1 MSDYLLLALGLLLT
15 FGTGLFVASEF
26 ALINTDRIELETLKN
41 EGKKGLDLPLRAIAK
56 TSTHLSSAQ
65 LGITLT
71 TLLTG
76 YVFEPSISRLISP
89 TLVGWGISE
98 ESVPTISILLA
109 MVVAT
114 LISFLFG
121 ELVPKN
127 MALSEPVKVLKLVV
141 GFQLAFTWIFK
152 PLVVGLNSNGN
163 FLVRLFGIEPK
174 EELSAARS
182 ADELASLVR
191 RSAEMGSLEEDTAQ
205 LLEKTIELQHLTA
218 SDIMTP
224 RVKMF
229 YLDRDSKAS
238 ELIEMAAKTGHSRFP
253 VVGEDI
259 DDVVGVVHLKRAVSL
274 PYEKRSMVPVSA
286 LMIEPIRVPATM
298 PLDRFMIQ
306 LRGKGLQIGIVL
318 DEYGGTAGLA
328 TLEDAVEEVVGDLA
342 DEHDRARFG
351 ISRYA
356 DGSLTFSGLTRPAE
370 LEDFGVKIAEDE
382 DYDTVSGFVMSEL
395 GKIPEVGDQIPIRG
409 GVIAVTRMDGR
420 RVDRLRFTPEVED
433 VK

>member
-1 MSDYLLLALGLLLT
+1 VSDYLLLAFGIVLT
-15 FGTGLFVASEF
+15 IGTGLFVASEF
-26 ALINTDRIELETLKN
+26 AIINTDRVELETLKS
-41 EGKKGLDLPLRAIAK
+41 GGQKGLDLPIKAVGK
-56 TSTHLSSAQ
+56 TATHLSSAQ

-76 YVFEPSISRLISP
+76 YVMEPSVSRLISP
-89 TLVGWGISE
+89 GLVSLGLDE
-98 ESVPTISILLA
+98 DSVPAVSVFLA
-109 MVVAT
+109 MVIAT
-114 LISFLFG
+114 LLSFLVG

-127 MALSEPVKVLKLVV
+127 MALSEPVKVLKIVV

-152 PLVVGLNSNGN
+152 PLIVLLNNNGN
-163 FLVRLFGIEPK
+163 FLVRKFGIEPK

-182 ADELASLVR
+182 AEELASLVR
-191 RSAEMGSLEEDTAQ
+191 RSADLGSLEQDTAQ
-205 LLEKTIELQHLTA
+205 LIEKTIELQSLTA

-229 YLDRDSKAS
+229 ALEKDAS
-238 ELIEMAAKTGHSRFP
+238 ANELIELARRTGHSRFP
-253 VVGEDI
+253 VIGEDA
-259 DDVVGVVHLKRAVSL
+259 DDVVGVVHLKRAVSV
-274 PYEKRSMVPVSA
+274 PFERRDQVPVSA
-286 LMIEPIRVPATM
+286 LMIDPVRVPSTM

-370 LEDFGVKIAEDE
+370 LEDFDLKIAEDD

-395 GKIPEVGDQIPIRG
+395 GRIPEVGDQIMVSG
-409 GVIAVTRMDGR
+409 GVISVTRMDGR
-420 RVDRLRFTPEVED
+420 RVDRLRFTPGGADE
-433 VK
+433 

>member
-1 MSDYLLLALGLLLT
+1 MSDYLLLAFGIVLT
-15 FGTGLFVASEF
+15 IGTGLFVASEF
-26 ALINTDRIELETLKN
+26 AIINTDRVELETLKS
-41 EGKKGLDLPLRAIAK
+41 GGQKGLDLPIRAVAK
-56 TSTHLSSAQ
+56 TATHLSSAQ

-76 YVFEPSISRLISP
+76 YVMEPSVSRLISP
-89 TLVGWGISE
+89 SLISLGFTE
-98 ESVPTISILLA
+98 ESVPALSVVLA
-109 MVVAT
+109 MVIAT
-114 LISFLFG
+114 LLSFLVG

-127 MALSEPVKVLKLVV
+127 MALSEPVKVLKIVV
-141 GFQLAFTWIFK
+141 GFQLAFTWTFR
-152 PLVVGLNSNGN
+152 PLIVLLNNNGN
-163 FLVRLFGIEPK
+163 FLVRKFGIEPK

-182 ADELASLVR
+182 AEELASLVR
-191 RSAEMGSLEEDTAQ
+191 RSADLGSLEQDTAQ
-205 LLEKTIELQHLTA
+205 LIEKTIELQSLTA

-229 YLDRDSKAS
+229 ALEKDAS
-238 ELIEMAAKTGHSRFP
+238 ANELIDLARKTGHSRFP
-253 VVGEDI
+253 VIGEDA
-259 DDVVGVVHLKRAVSL
+259 DDVVGVVHLKRAVSV
-274 PYEKRSMVPVSA
+274 PFERRDQVPVSA
-286 LMIEPIRVPATM
+286 LMVDPIRVPSTM
-298 PLDRFMIQ
+298 PLDKFMIQ

-370 LEDFGVKIAEDE
+370 LEDFDLKIAEDD

-395 GKIPEVGDQIPIRG
+395 GRIPEVGDQIMVSG
-409 GVIAVTRMDGR
+409 GVISVTRMDGR
-420 RVDRLRFTPEVED
+420 RVDRLRFTPGGADE
-433 VK
+433 

>member
-1 MSDYLLLALGLLLT
+1 MSDYLLLAFGIVLT
-15 FGTGLFVASEF
+15 IGTGLFVASEF
-26 ALINTDRIELETLKN
+26 AIINTDRVELETLKS
-41 EGKKGLDLPLRAIAK
+41 GGQKGLDLPIKAVGK
-56 TSTHLSSAQ
+56 TATHLSSAQ

-76 YVFEPSISRLISP
+76 YVMEPSVSRLISP
-89 TLVGWGISE
+89 SLVNVGLDE
-98 ESVPTISILLA
+98 DSVPAVSVVLA
-109 MVVAT
+109 MVIAT
-114 LISFLFG
+114 LLSFLVG

-127 MALSEPVKVLKLVV
+127 MALSEPVKVLKIVV

-152 PLVVGLNSNGN
+152 PLIVFLNNNGN
-163 FLVRLFGIEPK
+163 FLVRKFGIEPK

-182 ADELASLVR
+182 AEELASLVR
-191 RSAEMGSLEEDTAQ
+191 RSADLGSLEQDTAQ
-205 LLEKTIELQHLTA
+205 LIEKTIELQSLTA

-229 YLDRDSKAS
+229 ALEKDAS
-238 ELIEMAAKTGHSRFP
+238 ANELIELARRTGHSRFP
-253 VVGEDI
+253 VIGEDA
-259 DDVVGVVHLKRAVSL
+259 DDVVGVVHLKRAVSV
-274 PYEKRSMVPVSA
+274 PFERRDQVPVSA
-286 LMIEPIRVPATM
+286 LMIDPVRVPSTM

-370 LEDFGVKIAEDE
+370 LEDFDLKIAEDD

-395 GKIPEVGDQIPIRG
+395 GRIPEVGDQIMVSG
-409 GVIAVTRMDGR
+409 GVISVTRMDGR
-420 RVDRLRFTPEVED
+420 RVDRLRFTPGGADE
-433 VK
+433 

>member
-1 MSDYLLLALGLLLT
+1 MSDYLLLAFGIVLT
-15 FGTGLFVASEF
+15 IGTGLFVASEF
-26 ALINTDRIELETLKN
+26 AIINTDRVELETLKS
-41 EGKKGLDLPLRAIAK
+41 GGQKGLDLPIKAVGK
-56 TSTHLSSAQ
+56 TATHLSSAQ

-76 YVFEPSISRLISP
+76 YVMEPSVSRLISP
-89 TLVGWGISE
+89 SLISFGLDE
-98 ESVPTISILLA
+98 DSVPAVSVVLA
-109 MVVAT
+109 MVIAT
-114 LISFLFG
+114 LLSFLVG

-127 MALSEPVKVLKLVV
+127 MALSEPVKVLKIVV
-141 GFQLAFTWIFK
+141 GFQLAFTWLFR
-152 PLVVGLNSNGN
+152 PLIVLLNNNGN
-163 FLVRLFGIEPK
+163 FLVRKFGIEPK

-182 ADELASLVR
+182 AEELASLVR
-191 RSAEMGSLEEDTAQ
+191 RSADLGSLEQDTAQ
-205 LLEKTIELQHLTA
+205 LIEKTIELQSLTA

-229 YLDRDSKAS
+229 ALEKDATANQ
-238 ELIEMAAKTGHSRFP
+238 LIELARKTGHSRFP
-253 VVGEDI
+253 VIGEDA
-259 DDVVGVVHLKRAVSL
+259 DDVVGVVHLKRAVSV
-274 PYEKRSMVPVSA
+274 PFERRDQVPVSA
-286 LMIEPIRVPATM
+286 LMIDPVRVPSTM

-370 LEDFGVKIAEDE
+370 LEDFDLKIAEDD

-395 GKIPEVGDQIPIRG
+395 GRIPEVGDQIMVSG
-409 GVIAVTRMDGR
+409 GVISVTRMDGR
-420 RVDRLRFTPEVED
+420 RVDRLRFTPGGADE
-433 VK
+433 

>member
-1 MSDYLLLALGLLLT
+1 VSDYLLLAFGIVLT
-15 FGTGLFVASEF
+15 IGTGLFVASEF
-26 ALINTDRIELETLKN
+26 AIINTDRVELETLKS
-41 EGKKGLDLPLRAIAK
+41 GGQKGLDLPIKAVGK
-56 TSTHLSSAQ
+56 TATHLSSAQ

-76 YVFEPSISRLISP
+76 YVMEPSVSRLISP
-89 TLVGWGISE
+89 SLVSFGLDE
-98 ESVPTISILLA
+98 DSVPAVSVVLA
-109 MVVAT
+109 MVIAT
-114 LISFLFG
+114 LLSFLVG

-127 MALSEPVKVLKLVV
+127 MALSEPVKVLKIVV
-141 GFQLAFTWIFK
+141 GFQLAFTWLFR
-152 PLVVGLNSNGN
+152 PLIVLLNNNGN
-163 FLVRLFGIEPK
+163 FLVRKFGIEPK

-182 ADELASLVR
+182 AEELASLVR
-191 RSAEMGSLEEDTAQ
+191 RSADLGSLEQDTAQ
-205 LLEKTIELQHLTA
+205 LIEKTIELQSLTA

-229 YLDRDSKAS
+229 ALEKDATAN
-238 ELIEMAAKTGHSRFP
+238 ELIELARRTGHSRFP
-253 VVGEDI
+253 VIGEDA
-259 DDVVGVVHLKRAVSL
+259 DDVVGVVHLKRAVSV
-274 PYEKRSMVPVSA
+274 PFERRDQVPVSA
-286 LMIEPIRVPATM
+286 LMIDPVRVPSTM

-370 LEDFGVKIAEDE
+370 LEDFDLKIAEDD

-395 GKIPEVGDQIPIRG
+395 GRIPEVGDQIMVSG
-409 GVIAVTRMDGR
+409 GVISVTRMDGR
-420 RVDRLRFTPEVED
+420 RVDRLRFTPGGADE
-433 VK
+433 

>member
-1 MSDYLLLALGLLLT
+1 MSDYLLLAFGIVLT
-15 FGTGLFVASEF
+15 IGTGLFVASEF
-26 ALINTDRIELETLKN
+26 AIINTDRVELETLKS
-41 EGKKGLDLPLRAIAK
+41 GGQKGLDLPIKAVAK
-56 TSTHLSSAQ
+56 TATHLSSAQ

-76 YVFEPSISRLISP
+76 YVMEPSVSRLISP
-89 TLVGWGISE
+89 SLVSVGLDE
-98 ESVPTISILLA
+98 DSVPALSVVLA
-109 MVVAT
+109 MVIAT
-114 LISFLFG
+114 LLSFLVG

-127 MALSEPVKVLKLVV
+127 MALSEPVKVLKIVV

-152 PLVVGLNSNGN
+152 PLIVFLNNNGN
-163 FLVRLFGIEPK
+163 FLVRKFGIEPK

-182 ADELASLVR
+182 AEELASLVR
-191 RSAEMGSLEEDTAQ
+191 RSADLGSLEQDTAQ
-205 LLEKTIELQHLTA
+205 LIEKTIELQSLTA

-229 YLDRDSKAS
+229 ALEKDSTAN
-238 ELIEMAAKTGHSRFP
+238 ELIELARRTGHSRFP
-253 VVGEDI
+253 VIGEDA
-259 DDVVGVVHLKRAVSL
+259 DDVVGVVHLKRAVSV
-274 PYEKRSMVPVSA
+274 PFERRDQVPVSA
-286 LMIEPIRVPATM
+286 LMIDPVRVPSTM

-370 LEDFGVKIAEDE
+370 LEDFDLKIAEDD

-395 GKIPEVGDQIPIRG
+395 GRIPEVGDQIMVSG
-409 GVIAVTRMDGR
+409 GVISVTRMDGR
-420 RVDRLRFTPEVED
+420 RVDRLRFTPGGADE
-433 VK
+433 

>member
-1 MSDYLLLALGLLLT
+1 MSDYLLLAFGIVLT
-15 FGTGLFVASEF
+15 IGTGLFVASEF
-26 ALINTDRIELETLKN
+26 AIINTDRVELETLKS
-41 EGKKGLDLPLRAIAK
+41 GGQKGLDLPIRAVGK
-56 TSTHLSSAQ
+56 TATHLSSAQ

-76 YVFEPSISRLISP
+76 YVLEPSVSRLISP
-89 TLVGWGISE
+89 SLVSFGLDE
-98 ESVPTISILLA
+98 DSVPAVSVFLA
-109 MVVAT
+109 MVIAT
-114 LISFLFG
+114 LLSFLVG

-127 MALSEPVKVLKLVV
+127 MALSEPVKVLKIVV
-141 GFQLAFTWIFK
+141 GFQLAFTWIFR
-152 PLVVGLNSNGN
+152 PLIVLLNNNGN
-163 FLVRLFGIEPK
+163 FLVRKFGIEPK

-182 ADELASLVR
+182 AEELASLVR
-191 RSAEMGSLEEDTAQ
+191 RSADLGSLEQDTAQ
-205 LLEKTIELQHLTA
+205 LIEKTIELQSLTA

-229 YLDRDSKAS
+229 ALEKDATAN
-238 ELIEMAAKTGHSRFP
+238 ELIELARKTGHSRFP
-253 VVGEDI
+253 VIGEDA
-259 DDVVGVVHLKRAVSL
+259 DDVVGVVHLKRAVSV
-274 PYEKRSMVPVSA
+274 PFERRDQVPVSA
-286 LMIEPIRVPATM
+286 LMIDPVRVPSTM

-370 LEDFGVKIAEDE
+370 LEDFDLKIAEDD

-395 GKIPEVGDQIPIRG
+395 GRIPEVGDHIMVSG
-409 GVIAVTRMDGR
+409 GVISVTRMDGR
-420 RVDRLRFTPEVED
+420 RVDRLRFTPGGADE
-433 VK
+433 

>member
-1 MSDYLLLALGLLLT
+1 MSDYLLLAFGIVLT
-15 FGTGLFVASEF
+15 IGTGLFVASEF
-26 ALINTDRIELETLKN
+26 AIINTDRVELETLKS
-41 EGKKGLDLPLRAIAK
+41 GGQKGLDLPIKAVGK
-56 TSTHLSSAQ
+56 TATHLSSAQ

-76 YVFEPSISRLISP
+76 YVLEPSVSRLISP
-89 TLVGWGISE
+89 SLVSFGLDE
-98 ESVPTISILLA
+98 DSVPAVSVVLA
-109 MVVAT
+109 MVIAT
-114 LISFLFG
+114 LLSFLVG

-127 MALSEPVKVLKLVV
+127 MALSEPVKVLKIVV
-141 GFQLAFTWIFK
+141 GFQLAFTWIFR
-152 PLVVGLNSNGN
+152 PLIVLLNNNGN
-163 FLVRLFGIEPK
+163 FLVRKFGIEPK

-182 ADELASLVR
+182 AEELASLVR
-191 RSAEMGSLEEDTAQ
+191 RSADLGSLEQDTAQ
-205 LLEKTIELQHLTA
+205 LIEKTIELQSLTA

-229 YLDRDSKAS
+229 ALEKDATAN
-238 ELIEMAAKTGHSRFP
+238 ELIELARKTGHSRFP
-253 VVGEDI
+253 VIGEDA
-259 DDVVGVVHLKRAVSL
+259 DDVVGVVHLKRAVSV
-274 PYEKRSMVPVSA
+274 PFERRDQVPVSA
-286 LMIEPIRVPATM
+286 LMIDPVRVPSTM

-370 LEDFGVKIAEDE
+370 LEDFDLKIAEDD

-395 GKIPEVGDQIPIRG
+395 GRIPEVGDQIMVSG
-409 GVIAVTRMDGR
+409 GVISVTRMDGR
-420 RVDRLRFTPEVED
+420 RVDRLRFTPGGADE
-433 VK
+433 

>member
-1 MSDYLLLALGLLLT
+1 MSDYLLLAFGIVLT
-15 FGTGLFVASEF
+15 IGTGLFVASEF
-26 ALINTDRIELETLKN
+26 SIINTDRVELETLKS
-41 EGKKGLDLPLRAIAK
+41 GGQKGLDLPIRAVAK
-56 TSTHLSSAQ
+56 TATHLSSAQ

-76 YVFEPSISRLISP
+76 YVMEPSVSRLISP
-89 TLVGWGISE
+89 SLISFGFAE
-98 ESVPTISILLA
+98 ETVPALSVVLA
-109 MVVAT
+109 MVIAT
-114 LISFLFG
+114 LLSFLVG

-127 MALSEPVKVLKLVV
+127 MALSEPVKVLKIVV
-141 GFQLAFTWIFK
+141 GFQLAFTWIFR
-152 PLVVGLNSNGN
+152 PLIVLLNNNGN
-163 FLVRLFGIEPK
+163 FLVRKFGIEPK

-182 ADELASLVR
+182 AEELASLVR
-191 RSAEMGSLEEDTAQ
+191 RSADLGSLEQDTAQ
-205 LLEKTIELQHLTA
+205 LIEKTIELQSLTA

-229 YLDRDSKAS
+229 ALEKDAS
-238 ELIEMAAKTGHSRFP
+238 ANELIDLARKTGHSRFP
-253 VVGEDI
+253 VIGEDA
-259 DDVVGVVHLKRAVSL
+259 DDVVGVVHLKRAVSV
-274 PYEKRSMVPVSA
+274 PFERRDQVPVSA
-286 LMIEPIRVPATM
+286 LMVDPIRVPSTM
-298 PLDRFMIQ
+298 PLDKFMIQ

-370 LEDFGVKIAEDE
+370 LEDFHLKIAEDD

-395 GKIPEVGDQIPIRG
+395 GRIPEVGDQIMVSG
-409 GVIAVTRMDGR
+409 GVISVTRMDGR
-420 RVDRLRFTPEVED
+420 RVDRLRFTPGGADE
-433 VK
+433 

>member
-1 MSDYLLLALGLLLT
+1 MSDYLLLAFGIVLT
-15 FGTGLFVASEF
+15 IGTGLFVASEF
-26 ALINTDRIELETLKN
+26 AIINTDRVELETLKS
-41 EGKKGLDLPLRAIAK
+41 GGQKGLDLPIKAVGK
-56 TSTHLSSAQ
+56 TATHLSSAQ

-76 YVFEPSISRLISP
+76 YVMEPSVSRLISP
-89 TLVGWGISE
+89 SLVNVGLDVD
-98 ESVPTISILLA
+98 SVPAVSVVLA
-109 MVVAT
+109 MVIAT
-114 LISFLFG
+114 LLSFLVG

-127 MALSEPVKVLKLVV
+127 MALSEPVKVLKIVV

-152 PLVVGLNSNGN
+152 PLVVFLNNNGN
-163 FLVRLFGIEPK
+163 FLVRKFGIEPK

-182 ADELASLVR
+182 AEELASLVR
-191 RSAEMGSLEEDTAQ
+191 RSADLGSLEQDTAQ
-205 LLEKTIELQHLTA
+205 LIEKTIELQSLTA

-229 YLDRDSKAS
+229 ALEKDSTAN
-238 ELIEMAAKTGHSRFP
+238 ELIELARRTGHSRFP
-253 VVGEDI
+253 VIGEDA
-259 DDVVGVVHLKRAVSL
+259 DDVVGVVHLKRAVSV
-274 PYEKRSMVPVSA
+274 PFERRDQVPVSA
-286 LMIEPIRVPATM
+286 LMIDPVRVPSTM

-370 LEDFGVKIAEDE
+370 LEDFDLKIAEDD

-395 GKIPEVGDQIPIRG
+395 GRIPEVGDQIMVSG
-409 GVIAVTRMDGR
+409 GVISVTRMDGR
-420 RVDRLRFTPEVED
+420 RVDRLRFTPGGADE
-433 VK
+433 

>member
-1 MSDYLLLALGLLLT
+1 VSDYLLLAFGIVLT
-15 FGTGLFVASEF
+15 IGTGLFVASEF
-26 ALINTDRIELETLKN
+26 AIINTDRVELETLKS
-41 EGKKGLDLPLRAIAK
+41 GGQKGLDLPIRAVGK
-56 TSTHLSSAQ
+56 TATHLSSAQ

-76 YVFEPSISRLISP
+76 YVLEPSVSRLISP
-89 TLVGWGISE
+89 SLASFGLDE
-98 ESVPTISILLA
+98 DSVPAVSVFLA
-109 MVVAT
+109 MVIAT
-114 LISFLFG
+114 LLSFLVG

-127 MALSEPVKVLKLVV
+127 MALSEPVKVLKIVV
-141 GFQLAFTWIFK
+141 GFQLAFTWIFR
-152 PLVVGLNSNGN
+152 PLIVLLNNNGN
-163 FLVRLFGIEPK
+163 FLVRKFGIEPK

-182 ADELASLVR
+182 AEELASLVR
-191 RSAEMGSLEEDTAQ
+191 RSADLGSLEQDTAQ
-205 LLEKTIELQHLTA
+205 LIEKTIELQSLTA

-229 YLDRDSKAS
+229 ALEKDATAN
-238 ELIEMAAKTGHSRFP
+238 ELIELARKTGHSRFP
-253 VVGEDI
+253 VIGEDA
-259 DDVVGVVHLKRAVSL
+259 DDVVGVVHLKRAVSV
-274 PYEKRSMVPVSA
+274 PFERRDQVPVSA
-286 LMIEPIRVPATM
+286 LMIDPVRVPSTM

-370 LEDFGVKIAEDE
+370 LEDFDLKIAEDD

-395 GKIPEVGDQIPIRG
+395 GRIPEVGDHIMVSG
-409 GVIAVTRMDGR
+409 GVISVTRMDGR
-420 RVDRLRFTPEVED
+420 RVDRLRFTPGGADE
-433 VK
+433 

>member
-1 MSDYLLLALGLLLT
+1 VSDYLLLAFGIVLT
-15 FGTGLFVASEF
+15 IGTGLFVASEF
-26 ALINTDRIELETLKN
+26 AIINTDRVELETLKS
-41 EGKKGLDLPLRAIAK
+41 GGQKGLDLPIKAVGK
-56 TSTHLSSAQ
+56 TATHLSSAQ

-76 YVFEPSISRLISP
+76 YVMEPSVSRLISP
-89 TLVGWGISE
+89 SLVNVGLDE
-98 ESVPTISILLA
+98 DSVPAVSVVLA
-109 MVVAT
+109 MVIAT
-114 LISFLFG
+114 LLSFLVG

-127 MALSEPVKVLKLVV
+127 MALSEPVKVLKIVV

-152 PLVVGLNSNGN
+152 PLIVFLNNNGN
-163 FLVRLFGIEPK
+163 FLVRKFGIEPK

-182 ADELASLVR
+182 AEELASLVR
-191 RSAEMGSLEEDTAQ
+191 RSADLGSLEQDTAQ
-205 LLEKTIELQHLTA
+205 LIEKTIELQSLTA

-229 YLDRDSKAS
+229 ALEKDAS
-238 ELIEMAAKTGHSRFP
+238 ANELIELARRTGHSRFP
-253 VVGEDI
+253 VIGEDA
-259 DDVVGVVHLKRAVSL
+259 DDVVGVVHLKRAVSV
-274 PYEKRSMVPVSA
+274 PFERRDQVPVSA
-286 LMIEPIRVPATM
+286 LMIDPVRVPSTM

-370 LEDFGVKIAEDE
+370 LEDFDLKIAEDD

-395 GKIPEVGDQIPIRG
+395 GRIPEVGDQIMVSG
-409 GVIAVTRMDGR
+409 GVISVTRMDGR
-420 RVDRLRFTPEVED
+420 RVDRLRFTPGGADE
-433 VK
+433 

>member
-1 MSDYLLLALGLLLT
+1 VSDYLLLAFGIVLT
-15 FGTGLFVASEF
+15 IGTGLFVASEF
-26 ALINTDRIELETLKN
+26 AIINTDRVELETLKS
-41 EGKKGLDLPLRAIAK
+41 GGQKGLDLPIKAVAK
-56 TSTHLSSAQ
+56 TATHLSSAQ

-76 YVFEPSISRLISP
+76 YVMEPSVSRLISP
-89 TLVGWGISE
+89 SLVSVGLDE
-98 ESVPTISILLA
+98 DSVPALSVVLA
-109 MVVAT
+109 MVIAT
-114 LISFLFG
+114 LLSFLVG

-127 MALSEPVKVLKLVV
+127 MALSEPVKVLKIVV

-152 PLVVGLNSNGN
+152 PLIVFLNNNGN
-163 FLVRLFGIEPK
+163 FLVRKFGIEPK

-182 ADELASLVR
+182 AEELASLVR
-191 RSAEMGSLEEDTAQ
+191 RSADLGSLEQDTAQ
-205 LLEKTIELQHLTA
+205 LIEKTIELQSLTA

-229 YLDRDSKAS
+229 ALEKDSTAN
-238 ELIEMAAKTGHSRFP
+238 ELIELARRTGHSRFP
-253 VVGEDI
+253 VIGEDA
-259 DDVVGVVHLKRAVSL
+259 DDVVGVVHLKRAVSV
-274 PYEKRSMVPVSA
+274 PFERRDQVPVSA
-286 LMIEPIRVPATM
+286 LMIDPVRVPSTM

-370 LEDFGVKIAEDE
+370 LEDFDLKIAEDD

-395 GKIPEVGDQIPIRG
+395 GRIPEVGDQIMVSG
-409 GVIAVTRMDGR
+409 GVISVTRMDGR
-420 RVDRLRFTPEVED
+420 RVDRLRFTPGGADE
-433 VK
+433 

>member
-1 MSDYLLLALGLLLT
+1 MSDYLLLAFGIVLT
-15 FGTGLFVASEF
+15 IGTGLFVASEF
-26 ALINTDRIELETLKN
+26 AIINTDRVELETLKS
-41 EGKKGLDLPLRAIAK
+41 GGQKGLDLPIKAVAK
-56 TSTHLSSAQ
+56 TATHLSSAQ

-76 YVFEPSISRLISP
+76 YVMEPSVSRLISP
-89 TLVGWGISE
+89 SLVSVGLDE
-98 ESVPTISILLA
+98 ESVPAVSVVLA
-109 MVVAT
+109 MVIAT
-114 LISFLFG
+114 LLSFLVG

-127 MALSEPVKVLKLVV
+127 MALSEPVKVLKIVV
-141 GFQLAFTWIFK
+141 GFQLAFTWFFK
-152 PLVVGLNSNGN
+152 PLIVFLNNNGN
-163 FLVRLFGIEPK
+163 FLVRKFGIEPK

-182 ADELASLVR
+182 AEELASLVR
-191 RSAEMGSLEEDTAQ
+191 RSADLGSLEQDTAQ
-205 LLEKTIELQHLTA
+205 LIEKTIELQSLTA

-229 YLDRDSKAS
+229 ALEKDAS
-238 ELIEMAAKTGHSRFP
+238 ANELIELARKTGHSRFP
-253 VVGEDI
+253 VIGEDA
-259 DDVVGVVHLKRAVSL
+259 DDVVGVVHLKRAVSV
-274 PYEKRSMVPVSA
+274 PFERRDQVPVSA
-286 LMIEPIRVPATM
+286 LMIDPVRVPSTM

-370 LEDFGVKIAEDE
+370 LEDFDLKIAEDD

-395 GKIPEVGDQIPIRG
+395 GRIPEVGDQIMVSG
-409 GVIAVTRMDGR
+409 GVISVTRMDGR
-420 RVDRLRFTPEVED
+420 RVDRLRFTPGGADE
-433 VK
+433 

>member
-1 MSDYLLLALGLLLT
+1 MSDYLLLAFGIVLT
-15 FGTGLFVASEF
+15 IGTGLFVASEF
-26 ALINTDRIELETLKN
+26 ALINTDRVELETLKS
-41 EGKKGLDLPLRAIAK
+41 GGQKGLDLSIKAVGK
-56 TSTHLSSAQ
+56 TATHLSSAQ

-76 YVFEPSISRLISP
+76 YVLEPSVSRLISP
-89 TLVGWGISE
+89 GLVSIGLAE
-98 ESVPTISILLA
+98 ESVPAISVVLA
-109 MVVAT
+109 MVIAT
-114 LISFLFG
+114 LLSFLVG

-152 PLVVGLNSNGN
+152 PLIVLLNNNGN
-163 FLVRLFGIEPK
+163 FLVRKFGIEPK

-182 ADELASLVR
+182 AEELASLVR
-191 RSAEMGSLEEDTAQ
+191 RSADLGSLEQDTAQ
-205 LLEKTIELQHLTA
+205 LIEKTIELQSLTA

-229 YLDRDSKAS
+229 ALEKDAS
-238 ELIEMAAKTGHSRFP
+238 ANQLIELARKTGHSRFP
-253 VVGEDI
+253 VIGEDA
-259 DDVVGVVHLKRAVSL
+259 DDVVGVVHLKRAVSV
-274 PYEKRSMVPVSA
+274 PFERRDQVPVSA
-286 LMIEPIRVPATM
+286 LMIDPVRVPSTM

-370 LEDFGVKIAEDE
+370 LEDFDLKIAEDE

-395 GKIPEVGDQIPIRG
+395 GRIPEVGDQIMVSG
-409 GVIAVTRMDGR
+409 GVISVTRMDGR
-420 RVDRLRFTPEVED
+420 RVDRLRFTPGGADE
-433 VK
+433 

>member
-1 MSDYLLLALGLLLT
+1 MSDYLLLAFGIVLT
-15 FGTGLFVASEF
+15 IGTGLFVASEF
-26 ALINTDRIELETLKN
+26 ALINTDRVELETLKS
-41 EGKKGLDLPLRAIAK
+41 GGQKGLDLSIKAVGK
-56 TSTHLSSAQ
+56 TATHLSSAQ

-76 YVFEPSISRLISP
+76 YVLEPSVSRLISP
-89 TLVGWGISE
+89 GLVSIGLAE
-98 ESVPTISILLA
+98 ESAPAISVVLA
-109 MVVAT
+109 MVIAT
-114 LISFLFG
+114 LLSFLVG

-152 PLVVGLNSNGN
+152 PLIVLLNNNGN
-163 FLVRLFGIEPK
+163 FLVRKFGIEPK

-182 ADELASLVR
+182 AEELASLVR
-191 RSAEMGSLEEDTAQ
+191 RSADLGSLEQDTAQ
-205 LLEKTIELQHLTA
+205 LIEKTIELQSLTA

-229 YLDRDSKAS
+229 ALEKDAS
-238 ELIEMAAKTGHSRFP
+238 ANQLIELARKTGHSRFP
-253 VVGEDI
+253 VIGEDA
-259 DDVVGVVHLKRAVSL
+259 DDVVGVVHLKRAVSV
-274 PYEKRSMVPVSA
+274 PFERRDQVPVSA
-286 LMIEPIRVPATM
+286 LMIDPVRVPSTM

-370 LEDFGVKIAEDE
+370 LEDFDLKIAEDE

-395 GKIPEVGDQIPIRG
+395 GRIPEVGDQIMVSG
-409 GVIAVTRMDGR
+409 GLISVTRMDGR
-420 RVDRLRFTPEVED
+420 RVDRLRFTPGGADE
-433 VK
+433 

>member
-1 MSDYLLLALGLLLT
+1 VSDYLLLAFGIVLT
-15 FGTGLFVASEF
+15 IGTGLFVASEF
-26 ALINTDRIELETLKN
+26 AIINTDRVELETLKS
-41 EGKKGLDLPLRAIAK
+41 GGQKGLDLPIKAVAK
-56 TSTHLSSAQ
+56 TATHLSSAQ

-76 YVFEPSISRLISP
+76 YVMEPSVSRLISP
-89 TLVGWGISE
+89 SLVSVGLDE
-98 ESVPTISILLA
+98 ESVPAVSVVLA
-109 MVVAT
+109 MVIAT
-114 LISFLFG
+114 LLSFLVG

-127 MALSEPVKVLKLVV
+127 MALSEPVKVLKIVV
-141 GFQLAFTWIFK
+141 GFQLAFTWFFK
-152 PLVVGLNSNGN
+152 PLIVFLNNNGN
-163 FLVRLFGIEPK
+163 FLVRKFGIEPK

-182 ADELASLVR
+182 AEELASLVR
-191 RSAEMGSLEEDTAQ
+191 RSADLGSLEQDTAQ
-205 LLEKTIELQHLTA
+205 LIEKTIELQSLTA

-229 YLDRDSKAS
+229 ALEKDAS
-238 ELIEMAAKTGHSRFP
+238 ANELIELARKTGHSRFP
-253 VVGEDI
+253 VIGEDA
-259 DDVVGVVHLKRAVSL
+259 DDVVGVVHLKRAVSV
-274 PYEKRSMVPVSA
+274 PFERRDQVPVSA
-286 LMIEPIRVPATM
+286 LMIDPVRVPSTM

-370 LEDFGVKIAEDE
+370 LEDFDLKIAEDD

-395 GKIPEVGDQIPIRG
+395 GRIPEVGDQIMVSG
-409 GVIAVTRMDGR
+409 GVISVTRMDGR
-420 RVDRLRFTPEVED
+420 RVDRLRFTPGGADE
-433 VK
+433 